1 MLVRWWELVGLAHH
15 QLDLIGLRP
24 FDQRP
29 FPLRFHVHGEDKVQ
43 VGFFSSIHRLFDQV
57 DGLDAAAGAQ
67 ELAHLL
73 FQLFWLVI

>member
-1 MLVRWWELVGLAHH
+1 M
-15 QLDLIGLRP
+15 
-24 FDQRP
+24 
-29 FPLRFHVHGEDKVQ
+29 Q

-73 FQLFWLVI
+73 FQLFWLVIKGHPDIADANHLILLTLISIKSNP